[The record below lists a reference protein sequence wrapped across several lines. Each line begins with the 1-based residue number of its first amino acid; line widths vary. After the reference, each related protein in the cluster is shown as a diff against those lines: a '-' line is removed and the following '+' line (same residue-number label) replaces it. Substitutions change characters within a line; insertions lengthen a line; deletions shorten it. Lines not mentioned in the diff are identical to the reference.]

1 MKCEV
6 CDAEGAS
13 LDLEGTFCPIH
24 LECAKQAIADITE
37 SLAGIE
43 MEVVRP

>member
-13 LDLEGTFCPIH
+13 LDLEGTFCSFH

-37 SLAGIE
+37 SLASIA
-43 MEVVRP
+43 MDVIRP